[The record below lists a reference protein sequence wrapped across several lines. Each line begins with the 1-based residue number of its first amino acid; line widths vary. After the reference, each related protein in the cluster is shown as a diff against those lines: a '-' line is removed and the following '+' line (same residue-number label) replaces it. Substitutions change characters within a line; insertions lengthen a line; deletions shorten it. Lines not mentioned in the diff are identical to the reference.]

1 MDLLQK
7 KEHKEMNEY
16 LYENGSPNGETLDE
30 EEIIYMVANEK
41 VHTNRKKKYH
51 KEKSHEIGVT
61 NNFTHQNYR
70 IIR

>member
-1 MDLLQK
+1 MD
-7 KEHKEMNEY
+7 EY

-51 KEKSHEIGVT
+51 KEKF
-61 NNFTHQNYR
+61 NNGEESDYDFYC
-70 IIR
+70 